1 MSVKF
6 IEYWDLQ
13 PLVEEKF
20 AKYLTREWIPGMNGL
35 GITILAVWKV
45 LVGTCPRFVSEGVS
59 DDISQLKDALGDE
72 RHSQLNEGLFQW
84 AEHYSS
90 RVMAPTG
97 LVPTLIG
104 EPKDKAIKLIQYWD
118 TRYVQKERFT
128 PFLTEEFV
136 PALEEMGLVIG
147 GHWKT
152 LIGPA
157 PNEKL
162 EGRANSLEEVSAVL
176 NNPNFLKL
184 RAKLQDYVVHYESR
198 ILKLKVV
205 RITGRAA
212 VTYEYL

>member
-1 MSVKF
+1 MV
-6 IEYWDLQ
+6 
-13 PLVEEKF
+13 
-20 AKYLTREWIPGMNGL
+20 
-35 GITILAVWKV
+35 
-45 LVGTCPRFVSEGVS
+45 
-59 DDISQLKDALGDE
+59 
-72 RHSQLNEGLFQW
+72 
-84 AEHYSS
+84 
-90 RVMAPTG
+90 PTG

-104 EPKDKAIKLIQYWD
+104 EPKEKGVKLNQLWD
-118 TRYVQKERFT
+118 TRYVQKESFS

-176 NNPNFLKL
+176 NNPTFLKL
-184 RAKLQDYVVHYESR
+184 RAKLQDYVVHYESQ